1 MTAAAHVR
9 HPDPV
14 LMTVALGL
22 AIFGVALSG
31 SARVYQDAVSG
42 APTGMIS
49 SLVHLMLGLCT
60 MALAMIPDYRALA
73 RPQIVWLMLAA
84 ASALLIAVLFTPEVN
99 NTHRWMRIAG
109 FSLQP
114 SELAK
119 PALVVAIA
127 AALVRAREEL
137 GTRRG
142 LMRPLVIAA
151 WLCGLVALGKD
162 LGTPT
167 VMFGTALALTLVA
180 GARWR
185 HIGMMAAGSAVV
197 FAALAWLEP
206 YRLRRLTDF
215 AVALEL
221 RPGTL
226 GEIQYQL
233 LQSIL
238 AVGSGGWAGK
248 GFGMSTQKALFL
260 PEAEDDFIFAVIS
273 EELGMIGSFAVI
285 VAFLLIAW
293 RGVRAA
299 ERATDDFGRLL
310 ALGAGWMLTGQ
321 ALIHAGVVTGIL
333 PTKGLPLPFLS
344 AGGSSLIAS
353 CVLVGLILNVSLRGR
368 RDA

>member
-31 SARVYQDAVSG
+31 SARVYQDAVGG

-73 RPQIVWLMLAA
+73 RPRIVWLMLAA
-84 ASALLIAVLFTPEVN
+84 ASVLLIAVLFAPEVN
-99 NTHRWMRIAG
+99 NTHRWIRIAG

-114 SELAK
+114 SELVK
-119 PALVVAIA
+119 PALLVAVA
-127 AALVRAREEL
+127 AALVRAREEI
-137 GTRRG
+137 GTRSG

-185 HIGMMAAGSAVV
+185 HIGLMAAGSSVA

-206 YRLRRLTDF
+206 YRWKRLTDF

-221 RPGTL
+221 RPGML
-226 GEIQYQL
+226 GDIQYQL

-260 PEAEDDFIFAVIS
+260 PEAEDDFIFAVIG
-273 EELGMIGSFAVI
+273 EELGMIGSFVVI
-285 VAFLLIAW
+285 AAFLVIAW

-299 ERATDDFGRLL
+299 ERATDDFGKLL
-310 ALGAGWMLTGQ
+310 ALGASWMLTGQ

-333 PTKGLPLPFLS
+333 PTKGLPLPFVS

-353 CVLVGLILNVSLRGR
+353 CLLAGLILNVSLRGR

>member
-1 MTAAAHVR
+1 MTHAARVR

-22 AIFGVALSG
+22 AIVGVAVSG
-31 SARVYQDAVSG
+31 SARVYQDAVG
-42 APTGMIS
+42 GTPTGMMS

-60 MALAMIPDYRALA
+60 LAIAMIPDYRVLA
-73 RPQIVWLMLAA
+73 RPRIVWLLLAVA
-84 ASALLIAVLFTPEVN
+84 TVLLIAVLFAPQVN

-119 PALVVAIA
+119 PVLLIAVA
-127 AALVRAREEL
+127 AALVRARDQI
-137 GTRRG
+137 GTSRG
-142 LMRPLVIAA
+142 LLKPLIVAA

-167 VMFGTALALTLVA
+167 VMFGAAMAMTLVA

-185 HIGMMAAGSAVV
+185 HFGVMVGSSSVA

-206 YRLRRLTDF
+206 YRWKRLTEF

-221 RPGTL
+221 RPGML

-260 PEAEDDFIFAVIS
+260 PEAEDDFIFAVIC
-273 EELGMIGSFAVI
+273 EELGLIGALAVI
-285 VAFLLIAW
+285 AAFLVIAW

-299 ERATDDFGRLL
+299 ERATDDFGKLL
-310 ALGAGWMLTGQ
+310 ALGASWMLAGQ
-321 ALIHAGVVTGIL
+321 ALIHVGVVTGVL

-353 CVLVGLILNVSLRGR
+353 CVLAGLILNVSLRGR